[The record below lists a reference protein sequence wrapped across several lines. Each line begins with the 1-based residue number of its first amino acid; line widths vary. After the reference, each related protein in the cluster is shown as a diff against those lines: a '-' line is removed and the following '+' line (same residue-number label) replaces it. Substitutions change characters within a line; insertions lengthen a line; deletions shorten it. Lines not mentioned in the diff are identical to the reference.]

1 MPSPEV
7 ARPGDARLH
16 LIEAAVVVAVAL
28 YCLVF
33 QLRLPGQEPTEADF
47 AAVKAV
53 LQQEGAPGDVV
64 LLYPWWTERARLH
77 VPESMPVVGYQGSDL
92 DPLSR
97 HPRIWVLAQPQLPK
111 ASWSGFLEVF
121 GPRRTAQGE
130 AREFGTLRL
139 QRFENGRFQQPLLV
153 ASEAV
158 DRLAVYWEAPSGER
172 RPCAFDGRG
181 HRCPQGHVAA
191 EWHETLFAPR
201 RCLRFFPPG
210 GPAKLV
216 VELSGVPAGAA
227 ATMEVGYVWDRGW
240 FTGPEYVVTNFA
252 LEAVGGEKKTLS
264 IPPGLEPLQRVSLG
278 AVTQGATLKMSVQA
292 DNTNLREFC
301 ADLVVWGK
309 AP

>member
-1 MPSPEV
+1 M
-7 ARPGDARLH
+7 G
-16 LIEAAVVVAVAL
+16 AVAL

-33 QLRLPGQEPTEADF
+33 QLRLPGQLPAEADF

-77 VPESMPVVGYQGSDL
+77 VPEGMPVVGYPGSDA
-92 DPLSR
+92 DPLAR
-97 HPRIWVLAQPQLPK
+97 HPRIWVLAQPDLPRS
-111 ASWSGFLEVF
+111 SWQGFLEKF
-121 GPRRTAQGE
+121 GPGRTAQGE
-130 AREFGTLRL
+130 GRDFGALRL
-139 QRFENGRFQQPLLV
+139 WRFENGRYRQPLLV

-158 DRLAVYWEAPSGER
+158 DRLTVYWEGPSGER
-172 RPCAFDGRG
+172 RPCAFDGRS
-181 HRCPQGHVAA
+181 HRCPQGYVAA
-191 EWHETLFAPR
+191 EWHETQYAPR

-210 GPAKLV
+210 GAAKLV
-216 VELSGVPAGAA
+216 AELSGVPEAAGA
-227 ATMEVGYVWDRGW
+227 TLEVGYIWDRFW
-240 FTGPEYVVTNFA
+240 FKGPEYVVTTFA

-264 IPPGLEPLQRVSLG
+264 IPPGLEPLQRASLG
-278 AVTQGATLKMSVQA
+278 AVTQGSTLKMSVQA